1 MSQPGHATDWQ
12 SACIPPTIRRPW
24 NVWENFLEDHVAE
37 ASSQA
42 EEVTPEIRDQIA
54 SVQAK
59 GAKMAFL
66 LLDESV
72 QQQYIEV
79 SYQEL
84 AAFANWRRSQVAQQ
98 ESGAVPPATEFE
110 GCWDLLNHDD
120 KKEWLPQDPKAFLA
134 ADLQW
139 AALVTNPLS
148 GQEAKKPFK
157 GEKDQSKK
165 VPVKAEV
172 KKTAV
177 VSEAKVKEEPGSSA
191 DPKQGAPA
199 KEKTVVV
206 KKEIKQTATAQP
218 PQKVQQ
224 QEAPKEKAKPVQ
236 KQEAPKEKAVV
247 VKQEPKQVAPAKP
260 PQKIQQQEAPK
271 EKANPVSKQEAPKEK
286 AVVVK
291 QERKQSASVQPP
303 RKDQQQQEAPKDK
316 AKPLQTPD
324 VAKEKAVEVKK
335 EPLQTGHAKPQNQ
348 RVEKASSK
356 EKAVKATADSTAMV
370 AAQPCAD
377 KEVPS
382 KEKAVRAKKT
392 KEAAEPAKR
401 QAKAKAKSGPVSL
414 EQRLRKKK
422 KAASDDEAEDDKL
435 MALVPRSDDEDAD
448 EADAPPEIS
457 KPRSRGKDAAR
468 SAPPGRMLV
477 NRQYRAPPKEV
488 AENLFPEALEAS
500 CCKCHGGSVS
510 ADNDLGMCDRCDKA
524 FHQKCHDPVV
534 TYFGN
539 PEDQWF
545 CAQCTLDLAEMRKLQ
560 LKVEDFCWV
569 QATGETVAWPAR
581 VLRIDF
587 SSLADPKPYW
597 VQFFD
602 AGPPEGAWVGEIH
615 VKPWSDGP
623 SFRSIVQARRRNA
636 VRLAEADGAPQIST
650 EERAPASRRKRPAQE
665 DPENPNPSR
674 RRAVAEDSPENRPR
688 RSRRGEANVSLLTE
702 PTAKRRARARS
713 PDCLESPKP
722 KRRQDVDPVSTEK
735 QPREKQAQSKIDETF
750 NLIAQLK
757 EQQRQV
763 DQELAQQ
770 EAAA

>member
-1 MSQPGHATDWQ
+1 M
-12 SACIPPTIRRPW
+12 
-24 NVWENFLEDHVAE
+24 AE

-42 EEVTPEIRDQIA
+42 EEVTPEIREQIA

-139 AALVTNPLS
+139 AALVTNPLC
-148 GQEAKKPFK
+148 QEAKKPFK

-165 VPVKAEV
+165 VPVKAEA
-172 KKTAV
+172 KKTSV
-177 VSEAKVKEEPGSSA
+177 PEAKVKEEPGRSA
-191 DPKQGAPA
+191 DPKQGASDR
-199 KEKTVVV
+199 EKAVVV

-218 PQKVQQ
+218 PQKEQQ
-224 QEAPKEKAKPVQ
+224 QEVPKEKAKPVK

-260 PQKIQQQEAPK
+260 PHRAQPQEAPK
-271 EKANPVSKQEAPKEK
+271 EKEKAKPVSKQEAPKEK

-291 QERKQSASVQPP
+291 QERPQTASAQPP
-303 RKDQQQQEAPKDK
+303 QKAQQETPKDK

-335 EPLQTGHAKPQNQ
+335 EPMQTGHAKPQNQ
-348 RVEKASSK
+348 KVEKASSK
-356 EKAVKATADSTAMV
+356 EKAAKAADSTVMV
-370 AAQPCAD
+370 AAQPRAD
-377 KEVPS
+377 KELPS

-401 QAKAKAKSGPVSL
+401 QAKAKAKSGTVSL

-422 KAASDDEAEDDKL
+422 KAASDDEVEDDKL

-448 EADAPPEIS
+448 DADAPPEIS

-468 SAPPGRMLV
+468 AAPPGRMLV
-477 NRQYRAPPKEV
+477 NRQHRAPLKEV

-524 FHQKCHDPVV
+524 FHQKCHGPPV

-545 CAQCTLDLAEMRKLQ
+545 CSQCTLDLAEMRKLQ
-560 LKVEDFCWV
+560 LQVDDFCWV

-636 VRLAEADGAPQIST
+636 VRLAEADGAPQISA
-650 EERAPASRRKRPAQE
+650 EERAPASRRKRPAE
-665 DPENPNPSR
+665 DPENPNARR

-688 RSRRGEANVSLLTE
+688 RSRRGEANVLLLTE
-702 PTAKRRARARS
+702 PTACKRRARARS
-713 PDCLESPKP
+713 PADCLESPKP

-735 QPREKQAQSKIDETF
+735 QPRDKQAQSKIVETC
-750 NLIAQLK
+750 NLISELK

-770 EAAA
+770 EAAV

>member
-1 MSQPGHATDWQ
+1 M
-12 SACIPPTIRRPW
+12 
-24 NVWENFLEDHVAE
+24 AE

-42 EEVTPEIRDQIA
+42 EEVTPEIREQIA

-148 GQEAKKPFK
+148 GEVKKPFK
-157 GEKDQSKK
+157 GEKEQSK
-165 VPVKAEV
+165 VPMKAEA
-172 KKTAV
+172 KKTPPVAP
-177 VSEAKVKEEPGSSA
+177 EAKVKEEPGSSA
-191 DPKQGAPA
+191 DPKQKAPVR
-199 KEKTVVV
+199 EKAVV
-206 KKEIKQTATAQP
+206 KKETKQTATAQP
-218 PQKVQQ
+218 PQKAQ
-224 QEAPKEKAKPVQ
+224 QEAAKEKAKPVQ

-247 VKQEPKQVAPAKP
+247 VKQEPKQGAPAKP
-260 PQKIQQQEAPK
+260 PRKAQQEETPK
-271 EKANPVSKQEAPKEK
+271 EKAKPVSKQEAPKEK

-291 QERKQSASVQPP
+291 QERPQTASAQPTQ
-303 RKDQQQQEAPKDK
+303 KAQQPAPKEK

-335 EPLQTGHAKPQNQ
+335 EPMQTGHAKPQ
-348 RVEKASSK
+348 VEKASSK
-356 EKAVKATADSTAMV
+356 EKAAKATADSTAMV
-370 AAQPCAD
+370 EAQPRAD
-377 KEVPS
+377 KELPS

-401 QAKAKAKSGPVSL
+401 QAKAKAKSGSVSL

-422 KAASDDEAEDDKL
+422 KAASDDEVEDDQL
-435 MALVPRSDDEDAD
+435 ALVPRSDDEDAD
-448 EADAPPEIS
+448 AAPEIS
-457 KPRSRGKDAAR
+457 KPRSRKDTAR
-468 SAPPGRMLV
+468 AAPPGRMLV
-477 NRQYRAPPKEV
+477 NRQHRAPLKEV

-510 ADNDLGMCDRCDKA
+510 ADNDLAMCDRCDKA
-524 FHQKCHDPVV
+524 FHQKCHDPPVA
-534 TYFGN
+534 YFGN

-545 CAQCTLDLAEMRKLQ
+545 CSQCTLDLAEMRKLQ
-560 LKVEDFCWV
+560 LQVEDFCWV

-636 VRLAEADGAPQIST
+636 VRLAEADGAPQIS
-650 EERAPASRRKRPAQE
+650 EERAPASRRKRAAE
-665 DPENPNPSR
+665 DPENPNPRR

-702 PTAKRRARARS
+702 PTAAKRRVRARS
-713 PDCLESPKP
+713 PADCLESPKP
-722 KRRQDVDPVSTEK
+722 KRRQDVDPASTEK
-735 QPREKQAQSKIDETF
+735 QPRVDKQAQSKIHETC
-750 NLIAQLK
+750 NLIAELK

-763 DQELAQQ
+763 DQELAQ
-770 EAAA
+770 EAAG